1 MSRLPTSLALSA
13 SSWETALISSLA
25 SAQGAVG
32 TIRRCVDVV
41 DLLAEVGAGLAGAVV
56 LDPDFPRL
64 DVTVVARLAAASI
77 PVIGV
82 SADEAGEARLRQ
94 WGITAL
100 VKVDPQQPALA
111 TESVATALAR
121 PGLTSSIAPTLAA
134 GAGQAS
140 IPTTLNGAGTLIV
153 VGGPVGAPG
162 RTSIAIGM
170 AERLAAGGTDSMVID
185 ADVQAAGV
193 ADLLGMTSDVCG
205 LIAAC
210 RQAEQ
215 GTLDVASL
223 ARVARALNPKLRV
236 LTGLPHPNR
245 RSELRPAALRSVWA
259 TSRMLTACTVVDV
272 GSFGDF
278 EDSGYGPYEENF
290 DATPTPASCAL
301 ADADVVVAVTGC
313 EPQSVSRLLSRADQ
327 IQAANPTAPLHI
339 VINKVRSA
347 VLGARALTELSE
359 LIAARLHPAAIWT
372 IPDDRDACDNAAR
385 KGQTL
390 FEYAP
395 ASKASCAIT
404 ELSTAIHGGT
414 YRGTAGVTA
423 DVRAVG

>member
-1 MSRLPTSLALSA
+1 MSRLPTALALSA
-13 SSWETALISSLA
+13 SGWETALISALA
-25 SAQGAVG
+25 TPPGAVG

-64 DVTVVARLAAASI
+64 DVTVVARLRAASV

-82 SADEAGEARLRQ
+82 SADEAGEQRLRQ

-100 VKVDPQQPALA
+100 VTVDPQQPTLA
-111 TESVATALAR
+111 VDSIAQALAR
-121 PGLTSSIAPTLAA
+121 SGLTSLMAPTLAA
-134 GAGQAS
+134 GRGQAS
-140 IPTTLNGAGTLIV
+140 IPTALTGAGTLIV
-153 VGGPVGAPG
+153 VWGPVGAPG

-170 AERLAAGGTDSMVID
+170 AERLAAQGTDSMVVD
-185 ADVQAAGV
+185 ADLQAAGV
-193 ADLLGMTSDVCG
+193 ADLLGMTSDVSG

-223 ARVARALNPKLRV
+223 ARVARALSPKLRV

-245 RSELRPAALRSVWA
+245 RSELRPAALRSVWS
-259 TSRMLTACTVVDV
+259 TSRMLTACTIVDV
-272 GSFGDF
+272 GSSVDP
-278 EDSGYGPYEENF
+278 EDDVYGAFDENF
-290 DATPTPASCAL
+290 DTLGTPTSCAL
-301 ADADVVVAVTGC
+301 ADADVVVAVAGC

-327 IQAANPTAPLHI
+327 IQAINPNAPLHI
-339 VINKVRSA
+339 VINKVRGS
-347 VLGARALTELSE
+347 VVGSRALTELSE
-359 LIAARLHPAAIWT
+359 LIASRLNPIAIWT
-372 IPDDRDACDNAAR
+372 VPDDRDASDSAAR

-395 ASKASCAIT
+395 QSKASCAIT
-404 ELSTAIHGGT
+404 ELSTAI
-414 YRGTAGVTA
+414 YRGTVAATV